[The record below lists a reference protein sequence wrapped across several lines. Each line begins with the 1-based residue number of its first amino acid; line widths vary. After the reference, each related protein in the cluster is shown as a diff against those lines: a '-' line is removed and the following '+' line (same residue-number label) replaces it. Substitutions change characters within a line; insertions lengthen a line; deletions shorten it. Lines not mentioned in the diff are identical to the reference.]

1 MENQA
6 AETQNYEDVQKSGY
20 LRKHKSM
27 HRRFFVLRAASEHGP
42 ARLEYYENEKKF
54 RSKSPVPKKV
64 LNLETCF
71 NINKRADSKN
81 KHMIVLYTRSE
92 SFAIA
97 ADSEEIQNEWYQ
109 AMQDLQC
116 NCKTPEDYGSS
127 GECSSPSPVPTF
139 KEVWQ
144 VKVWPKGLGH
154 ARNLVGIYR
163 LCLTEKTVNFVKLN
177 SDVAAV
183 VLQLMNV
190 RRCGHSENFFFIEV
204 GRSAITGPGE
214 FWMQVDDSVVAQNM
228 HETLLEAMKALSE
241 EFRQRSKSQSVGTSC
256 GGGTASNPISV
267 PSRRHHPNLP
277 PSQVGFSRRARTETP
292 GTGGSSTSTSPTSRH
307 GFPRARTASI
317 GARSEEGGGSVKGT
331 WASSSPSLNGS
342 CSTTPTLRP
351 KPTRAPTP
359 AKITLSLARYTPNPA
374 PSPAPSLSSS
384 SGHGSECGLVGAAVG
399 GMTICSY
406 PRVSQRVSVSG
417 SPSDYGSSDEYGSSP
432 GEHSLLVPSL
442 SGHHVHG
449 EGSSS
454 YIVMGQREGLLG
466 SHHRSKGRRILR
478 RASSRETE
486 AERRLLSKRA
496 SLPLAAHERLTPHTK
511 DEDDED
517 DEEYAIMS
525 QTGSRERADVHRG
538 SRALAVGGV
547 QLEDGRKRGD
557 KSRGE
562 MDTGA
567 AVDSGYM
574 AMLPGVTSPVPL
586 SLSIG
591 MPDTG
596 TKPGTD
602 DEYMAMTPNNSV
614 SPPQHIHQPS
624 TEGYMVMSPN
634 STSSTELHRLG
645 MWDSRTSMESRTA
658 SDYMN
663 ISPVCSRSACSTPP
677 SHPEQHQLQ
686 PKMFNSYFSLPRAYQ
701 HTLYNRFEDDLNKKE
716 GKKDS
721 SRQDSAG
728 RGGGVGYSKR
738 NKITVGSVGGCQL
751 SMSSSS
757 FSSSSA
763 SSESLEDKSISAGK
777 GLSLLRTGTEY
788 KSAGTCTK
796 EGHHH
801 PKHGSSG
808 KSPKQQRRGRPLS
821 VIADITKANT
831 LPRVKESLLPSVS
844 QNVGEYVSIVF
855 KEDSKYDGGQCVG
868 TKHAMIHGTLRPI
881 NQPLF
886 CHNNPKN
893 LPRSFSAPLSTSA
906 EYVSMDLGKTSTALT
921 AVGSTFNSPRS
932 PPAVALKSRHERST
946 SSLAAEGN
954 AGYRTKGKVA
964 AMPTTAP
971 APFTDNKGS
980 DSSISGMPVI
990 HSVQP
995 VSMEQESA
1003 SGFSPAKSFHSPERG
1018 SRSVRGDSQGRQSH
1032 RTEAFNSPPSLPHHP
1047 PASTSI
1053 FQEGSQAAS
1062 HRHGLD
1068 CSLWENRQ
1076 TSSLSATTTPQ
1087 ASAEQGL
1094 NYIDLDLAVKE
1105 SPQAGAEHTPTTYN
1119 ITGNALGSSASSTL
1133 NTYASIDFYKSEELR
1148 AHQSSRKDGQGNG
1161 PVAGSAPSYSGLGA
1175 DARRIRRADATTNK
1189 TPDTDDD
1196 ELIDDELI
1204 QTIRVSHGKQVLGNG
1219 PDVEQH
1225 KNPYDEY
1232 KIKDR
1237 DVARY
1242 GATGPHPEARPGLG
1256 LVCEG
1261 LVAVSLPTGP
1271 GLWALWTEVVGPTS
1285 VGFTTCRGNHKG
1297 RVQCGLGERQRAG
1310 VGLLVAP
1317 QLSHRMLEFT
1327 PLNERVASLRLRV
1340 GDRCLTVISAYGPN
1354 GSAEYLAFLVS
1365 LGGVLNS
1372 ATLTWAMTDTL
1383 GRRSMIDLVVVS
1395 SDLRPRVFDTRVKRG
1410 AVLSSTW
1417 WRGKW
1422 CTVNIVYSRGAE
1434 LLTKDIVGRWKKYF
1448 EDLLNP
1454 AAMSY
1459 TEEAEAEVSEV
1470 DSSITQAEV
1479 TEVVVK
1485 LLGGKAP
1492 GVDEIRPEYLKSLD
1506 VQGLSCLTR
1515 LCDIAWQYL
1524 WIVRPGRWSLFSK
1537 RVTGGHLIVSLV
1549 VSCGGVLRQYG
1560 VRGPLLR
1567 AVWSLYDQSQS
1578 LVHIAGSKSDLFQV
1592 HVGLQQGCPPS
1603 PVLFITFMDRISRH
1617 SQGPEGVRFGDHRI
1631 SSLLFEDDVVLLA
1644 SLNLDL
1650 QRALERFAAE
1660 CDASGMR
1667 ISTSKS
1673 EAMVL
1678 DRKRVVCPL

>member
-6 AETQNYEDVQKSGY
+6 VEPQNYEDVQKSGY

-97 ADSEEIQNEWYQ
+97 ADTEEIQNEWYQ
-109 AMQDLQC
+109 AMLDLQC

-163 LCLTEKTVNFVKLN
+163 LCLTDKTVNFVKLN

-292 GTGGSSTSTSPTSRH
+292 GGSSTSTSPTSRH

-317 GARSEEGGGSVKGT
+317 GARSEEGGASAKGT

-399 GMTICSY
+399 SMTICSY

-432 GEHSLLVPSL
+432 GEHSLLIPSL
-442 SGHHVHG
+442 SGHHAHG
-449 EGSSS
+449 DGSSS

-478 RASSRETE
+478 RSSSRESE

-496 SLPLAAHERLTPHTK
+496 SLPLASQERLVPHRK
-511 DEDDED
+511 DENDED

-525 QTGSRERADVHRG
+525 QSANRERADLHHG
-538 SRALAVGGV
+538 SVGVG
-547 QLEDGRKRGD
+547 QLDAEKRKRAE
-557 KSRGE
+557 KSSRGE
-562 MDTGA
+562 VNTGA

-574 AMLPGVTSPVPL
+574 SMLPGVTSPPVSL

-591 MPDTG
+591 ISDTG
-596 TKPGTD
+596 AKPGAD
-602 DEYMAMTPNNSV
+602 DEYMAMTPSNSV
-614 SPPQHIHQPS
+614 SPPQHIRQPS

-634 STSSTELHRLG
+634 SSSATDLHGLG
-645 MWDSRTSMESRTA
+645 MWDSRASMESRAA

-663 ISPVCSRSACSTPP
+663 ISPVSSRSACSTPP

-701 HTLYNRFEDDLNKKE
+701 HTLYTRFEEDLNKGE

-721 SRQDSAG
+721 SGHDSAG

-738 NKITVGSVGGCQL
+738 NKIAVGPAGGCQL

-763 SSESLEDKSISAGK
+763 SSESLEDKSISAGR
-777 GLSLLRTGTEY
+777 GLSLLRTGAEH

-796 EGHHH
+796 DGRHHQ
-801 PKHGSSG
+801 KRVSSS

-821 VIADITKANT
+821 VSSDMAKANT
-831 LPRVKESLLPSVS
+831 LPRVKENLPPS

-855 KEDSKYDGGQCVG
+855 KEDNKYDGGRCARSERGQSV
-868 TKHAMIHGTLRPI
+868 IHGTLRPL
-881 NQPLF
+881 NQPLI
-886 CHNNPKN
+886 CHDNPAN
-893 LPRSFSAPLSTSA
+893 LPRSFSAPLSTSS
-906 EYVSMDLGKTSTALT
+906 EYVSMDLGKSPTPLT
-921 AVGSTFNSPRS
+921 HVRSTFNTPQGS
-932 PPAVALKSRHERST
+932 PAVVPKNRQERST
-946 SSLAAEGN
+946 SSPLAGERN
-954 AGYRTKGKVA
+954 SGYRSKGKMA
-964 AMPTTAP
+964 AMASDVPT
-971 APFTDNKGS
+971 PFTDSSSS
-980 DSSISGMPVI
+980 DPSISARPAI
-990 HSVQP
+990 HSGQP
-995 VSMEQESA
+995 ITMESETA
-1003 SGFSPAKSFHSPERG
+1003 LGFSPVKSFKSPERSG
-1018 SRSVRGDSQGRQSH
+1018 RLVRGDQPGRLSH
-1032 RTEAFNSPPSLPHHP
+1032 RSETFSSPPSLPRH
-1047 PASTSI
+1047 ASSSTSL
-1053 FQEGSQAAS
+1053 FPEGSQAAS

-1068 CSLWENRQ
+1068 CSLWETGQ
-1076 TSSLSATTTPQ
+1076 AASLSATPPPQ
-1087 ASAEQGL
+1087 ASTSSAEQGL
-1094 NYIDLDLAVKE
+1094 NYIDLDLAIKE
-1105 SPQAGAEHTPTTYN
+1105 SPQAGVEHTSPAYN
-1119 ITGNALGSSASSTL
+1119 IGGGAMGSSAGSSL

-1148 AHQSSRKDGQGNG
+1148 AHQNSRKDGQ
-1161 PVAGSAPSYSGLGA
+1161 
-1175 DARRIRRADATTNK
+1175 D
-1189 TPDTDDD
+1189 
-1196 ELIDDELI
+1196 
-1204 QTIRVSHGKQVLGNG
+1204 
-1219 PDVEQH
+1219 
-1225 KNPYDEY
+1225 
-1232 KIKDR
+1232 
-1237 DVARY
+1237 
-1242 GATGPHPEARPGLG
+1242 
-1256 LVCEG
+1256 C
-1261 LVAVSLPTGP
+1261 
-1271 GLWALWTEVVGPTS
+1271 
-1285 VGFTTCRGNHKG
+1285 
-1297 RVQCGLGERQRAG
+1297 
-1310 VGLLVAP
+1310 
-1317 QLSHRMLEFT
+1317 
-1327 PLNERVASLRLRV
+1327 
-1340 GDRCLTVISAYGPN
+1340 
-1354 GSAEYLAFLVS
+1354 
-1365 LGGVLNS
+1365 
-1372 ATLTWAMTDTL
+1372 
-1383 GRRSMIDLVVVS
+1383 
-1395 SDLRPRVFDTRVKRG
+1395 
-1410 AVLSSTW
+1410 
-1417 WRGKW
+1417 
-1422 CTVNIVYSRGAE
+1422 
-1434 LLTKDIVGRWKKYF
+1434 
-1448 EDLLNP
+1448 
-1454 AAMSY
+1454 
-1459 TEEAEAEVSEV
+1459 
-1470 DSSITQAEV
+1470 
-1479 TEVVVK
+1479 
-1485 LLGGKAP
+1485 
-1492 GVDEIRPEYLKSLD
+1492 
-1506 VQGLSCLTR
+1506 
-1515 LCDIAWQYL
+1515 
-1524 WIVRPGRWSLFSK
+1524 
-1537 RVTGGHLIVSLV
+1537 
-1549 VSCGGVLRQYG
+1549 
-1560 VRGPLLR
+1560 
-1567 AVWSLYDQSQS
+1567 
-1578 LVHIAGSKSDLFQV
+1578 
-1592 HVGLQQGCPPS
+1592 
-1603 PVLFITFMDRISRH
+1603 
-1617 SQGPEGVRFGDHRI
+1617 
-1631 SSLLFEDDVVLLA
+1631 
-1644 SLNLDL
+1644 
-1650 QRALERFAAE
+1650 
-1660 CDASGMR
+1660 
-1667 ISTSKS
+1667 
-1673 EAMVL
+1673 
-1678 DRKRVVCPL
+1678 

>member
-6 AETQNYEDVQKSGY
+6 AEPQNYEDVQKSGY

-64 LNLETCF
+64 LSLETCF

-109 AMQDLQC
+109 AMLDLQC

-163 LCLTEKTVNFVKLN
+163 LCLTDKTVNFVKLN
-177 SDVAAV
+177 SDVASV

-292 GTGGSSTSTSPTSRH
+292 GGGSSTSTSPTSRH

-317 GARSEEGGGSVKGT
+317 GARSEESGASAKGT

-399 GMTICSY
+399 GMTVCSY

-442 SGHHVHG
+442 SGHHAHG

-478 RASSRETE
+478 RASSRESE

-496 SLPLAAHERLTPHTK
+496 SLPLAAHERLIPHRK

-525 QTGSRERADVHRG
+525 RSANRGRADSHHSSG
-538 SRALAVGGV
+538 ALAGGV
-547 QLEDGRKRGD
+547 DMRKRAD

-562 MDTGA
+562 VDPGAGVDTG
-567 AVDSGYM
+567 YM
-574 AMLPGVTSPVPL
+574 SMLPGVTSPPVSL

-591 MPDTG
+591 MSDSSA
-596 TKPGTD
+596 KPGAD

-614 SPPQHIHQPS
+614 SPPQHIRQPS

-634 STSSTELHRLG
+634 SSSSTDLHGLG
-645 MWDSRTSMESRTA
+645 MWDGRGSVESRSA

-701 HTLYNRFEDDLNKKE
+701 HTLYTRFEEDLNKGE
-716 GKKDS
+716 AKKDS
-721 SRQDSAG
+721 GGHEAAG
-728 RGGGVGYSKR
+728 RGGGLGYSKR
-738 NKITVGSVGGCQL
+738 NKILVGSTGGCQL

-763 SSESLEDKSISAGK
+763 SSESLEDKSTSAGR
-777 GLSLLRTGTEY
+777 GLSLLRTGAEI
-788 KSAGTCTK
+788 KGVGAGTK
-796 EGHHH
+796 DGRHH
-801 PKHGSSG
+801 PKRGSSS

-821 VIADITKANT
+821 MSSDIAKANT
-831 LPRVKESLLPSVS
+831 LPRVKENLLPSAS
-844 QNVGEYVSIVF
+844 PNVGEYVSIVF
-855 KEDSKYDGGQCVG
+855 KEDNKYDRGRHAGSKHGQPV
-868 TKHAMIHGTLRPI
+868 IHGTLRPI
-881 NQPLF
+881 NQPLL
-886 CHNNPKN
+886 HHDNPCV

-906 EYVSMDLGKTSTALT
+906 EYVSMDLGKPSVPLTPVRAAFSTPQ
-921 AVGSTFNSPRS
+921 G
-932 PPAVALKSRHERST
+932 PPAVAPKSRHERR
-946 SSLAAEGN
+946 SSSPSSAEGN
-954 AGYRTKGKVA
+954 SGHRTKVKVA
-964 AMPTTAP
+964 ALPTDPPPT
-971 APFTDNKGS
+971 FTDSKGS
-980 DSSISGMPVI
+980 DPSNSARPAI
-990 HSVQP
+990 HSGQP
-995 VSMEQESA
+995 LSMEQETG
-1003 SGFSPAKSFHSPERG
+1003 SGFSPVKSFQSP
-1018 SRSVRGDSQGRQSH
+1018 SRLVRGDQQGRQSH
-1032 RTEAFNSPPSLPHHP
+1032 RSETFSSPPSHPRHP
-1047 PASTSI
+1047 PSSTSL
-1053 FQEGSQAAS
+1053 FPEGSQAAG

-1068 CSLWENRQ
+1068 CSPWESRQ
-1076 TSSLSATTTPQ
+1076 AAGLSATPPPQ
-1087 ASAEQGL
+1087 ASTSSAEQGL

-1105 SPQAGAEHTPTTYN
+1105 NPQAGVDRTSAAYN
-1119 ITGNALGSSASSTL
+1119 IGGSAMGSSAGSSL

-1148 AHQSSRKDGQGNG
+1148 AHQSGRKDGQ
-1161 PVAGSAPSYSGLGA
+1161 
-1175 DARRIRRADATTNK
+1175 D
-1189 TPDTDDD
+1189 
-1196 ELIDDELI
+1196 
-1204 QTIRVSHGKQVLGNG
+1204 
-1219 PDVEQH
+1219 
-1225 KNPYDEY
+1225 
-1232 KIKDR
+1232 
-1237 DVARY
+1237 
-1242 GATGPHPEARPGLG
+1242 
-1256 LVCEG
+1256 C
-1261 LVAVSLPTGP
+1261 
-1271 GLWALWTEVVGPTS
+1271 
-1285 VGFTTCRGNHKG
+1285 
-1297 RVQCGLGERQRAG
+1297 
-1310 VGLLVAP
+1310 
-1317 QLSHRMLEFT
+1317 
-1327 PLNERVASLRLRV
+1327 
-1340 GDRCLTVISAYGPN
+1340 
-1354 GSAEYLAFLVS
+1354 
-1365 LGGVLNS
+1365 
-1372 ATLTWAMTDTL
+1372 
-1383 GRRSMIDLVVVS
+1383 
-1395 SDLRPRVFDTRVKRG
+1395 
-1410 AVLSSTW
+1410 
-1417 WRGKW
+1417 
-1422 CTVNIVYSRGAE
+1422 
-1434 LLTKDIVGRWKKYF
+1434 
-1448 EDLLNP
+1448 
-1454 AAMSY
+1454 
-1459 TEEAEAEVSEV
+1459 
-1470 DSSITQAEV
+1470 
-1479 TEVVVK
+1479 
-1485 LLGGKAP
+1485 
-1492 GVDEIRPEYLKSLD
+1492 
-1506 VQGLSCLTR
+1506 
-1515 LCDIAWQYL
+1515 
-1524 WIVRPGRWSLFSK
+1524 
-1537 RVTGGHLIVSLV
+1537 
-1549 VSCGGVLRQYG
+1549 
-1560 VRGPLLR
+1560 
-1567 AVWSLYDQSQS
+1567 
-1578 LVHIAGSKSDLFQV
+1578 
-1592 HVGLQQGCPPS
+1592 
-1603 PVLFITFMDRISRH
+1603 
-1617 SQGPEGVRFGDHRI
+1617 
-1631 SSLLFEDDVVLLA
+1631 
-1644 SLNLDL
+1644 
-1650 QRALERFAAE
+1650 
-1660 CDASGMR
+1660 
-1667 ISTSKS
+1667 
-1673 EAMVL
+1673 
-1678 DRKRVVCPL
+1678 

>member
-6 AETQNYEDVQKSGY
+6 AEPQNYEDVQKSGY

-97 ADSEEIQNEWYQ
+97 ADSEEVQNEWYQ
-109 AMQDLQC
+109 AMLDLQC

-163 LCLTEKTVNFVKLN
+163 LCLTDKTVNFVKLN

-317 GARSEEGGGSVKGT
+317 GARSEEGAASAKGT

-399 GMTICSY
+399 GITVCSY

-442 SGHHVHG
+442 SGHHAHG
-449 EGSSS
+449 DGSSS
-454 YIVMGQREGLLG
+454 YLVMGQREGLLG

-478 RASSRETE
+478 RSSSRESE

-496 SLPLAAHERLTPHTK
+496 SLPLAAHERLTPQRK
-511 DEDDED
+511 DEDDEEA
-517 DEEYAIMS
+517 EEYAIMS
-525 QTGSRERADVHRG
+525 QSANRQRADLHQG
-538 SRALAVGGV
+538 LAVGSGQMDV
-547 QLEDGRKRGD
+547 VGENRKRCD

-562 MDTGA
+562 VNTGQA
-567 AVDSGYM
+567 LDSGYM
-574 AMLPGVTSPVPL
+574 SMLPGVTSPPVSL

-591 MPDTG
+591 MSDTSA
-596 TKPGTD
+596 KPGAD

-614 SPPQHIHQPS
+614 SPPQHIQQPS
-624 TEGYMVMSPN
+624 SEGYMVMSPN
-634 STSSTELHRLG
+634 STSSTDLHGLG
-645 MWDSRTSMESRTA
+645 MWESRASMESRAA

-663 ISPVCSRSACSTPP
+663 ISPVSSRSACSTPP

-701 HTLYNRFEDDLNKKE
+701 HTLYTRFEEDLNKGE

-721 SRQDSAG
+721 SGHDSAG

-738 NKITVGSVGGCQL
+738 NKIAVRSAGGCQL

-763 SSESLEDKSISAGK
+763 SSESLEDKSTSAGR
-777 GLSLLRTGTEY
+777 GLSLLRSGAEY

-796 EGHHH
+796 DGRHHQ
-801 PKHGSSG
+801 KRGS
-808 KSPKQQRRGRPLS
+808 KSPKQQRRGCPLS
-821 VIADITKANT
+821 VSSDIAKANT
-831 LPRVKESLLPSVS
+831 LPRVKENLPSSVS

-855 KEDSKYDGGQCVG
+855 KDDNKYQGGRCAESERGQPV
-868 TKHAMIHGTLRPI
+868 IHGTLRPL
-881 NQPLF
+881 NQPLL
-886 CHNNPKN
+886 CHDNPAN

-906 EYVSMDLGKTSTALT
+906 EYVSMDLGKSATPLT
-921 AVGSTFNSPRS
+921 PVRSTFSTPQGPS
-932 PPAVALKSRHERST
+932 AVAPKARHEHGT
-946 SSLAAEGN
+946 SSPLATEGN
-954 AGYRTKGKVA
+954 AGYRTKVKMA
-964 AMPTTAP
+964 AVPSDEP
-971 APFTDNKGS
+971 APFTDSKGS
-980 DSSISGMPVI
+980 DSSISARSAI
-990 HSVQP
+990 HSSQSS
-995 VSMEQESA
+995 SMDQETSL
-1003 SGFSPAKSFHSPERG
+1003 GFSPVKSFQSPERS
-1018 SRSVRGDSQGRQSH
+1018 SRLVRGDPQGRRCHHSE
-1032 RTEAFNSPPSLPHHP
+1032 TYSSPPSLPRHP
-1047 PASTSI
+1047 PSSTSL
-1053 FQEGSQAAS
+1053 FPEGNQAVS

-1068 CSLWENRQ
+1068 CSLWENGQ
-1076 TSSLSATTTPQ
+1076 AASLSATTAPQ
-1087 ASAEQGL
+1087 ASTSSAEQGL
-1094 NYIDLDLAVKE
+1094 NYIDLDLAIKE
-1105 SPQAGAEHTPTTYN
+1105 SPQAGVERTSATYN
-1119 ITGNALGSSASSTL
+1119 IGGSAMGSNAGSSL

-1148 AHQSSRKDGQGNG
+1148 AHQNRKDGQGK
-1161 PVAGSAPSYSGLGA
+1161 SYW
-1175 DARRIRRADATTNK
+1175 
-1189 TPDTDDD
+1189 
-1196 ELIDDELI
+1196 
-1204 QTIRVSHGKQVLGNG
+1204 GN
-1219 PDVEQH
+1219 
-1225 KNPYDEY
+1225 
-1232 KIKDR
+1232 
-1237 DVARY
+1237 
-1242 GATGPHPEARPGLG
+1242 
-1256 LVCEG
+1256 
-1261 LVAVSLPTGP
+1261 
-1271 GLWALWTEVVGPTS
+1271 
-1285 VGFTTCRGNHKG
+1285 
-1297 RVQCGLGERQRAG
+1297 
-1310 VGLLVAP
+1310 
-1317 QLSHRMLEFT
+1317 
-1327 PLNERVASLRLRV
+1327 
-1340 GDRCLTVISAYGPN
+1340 
-1354 GSAEYLAFLVS
+1354 
-1365 LGGVLNS
+1365 
-1372 ATLTWAMTDTL
+1372 
-1383 GRRSMIDLVVVS
+1383 
-1395 SDLRPRVFDTRVKRG
+1395 
-1410 AVLSSTW
+1410 
-1417 WRGKW
+1417 
-1422 CTVNIVYSRGAE
+1422 
-1434 LLTKDIVGRWKKYF
+1434 
-1448 EDLLNP
+1448 
-1454 AAMSY
+1454 
-1459 TEEAEAEVSEV
+1459 
-1470 DSSITQAEV
+1470 
-1479 TEVVVK
+1479 
-1485 LLGGKAP
+1485 
-1492 GVDEIRPEYLKSLD
+1492 
-1506 VQGLSCLTR
+1506 
-1515 LCDIAWQYL
+1515 
-1524 WIVRPGRWSLFSK
+1524 
-1537 RVTGGHLIVSLV
+1537 
-1549 VSCGGVLRQYG
+1549 
-1560 VRGPLLR
+1560 
-1567 AVWSLYDQSQS
+1567 
-1578 LVHIAGSKSDLFQV
+1578 
-1592 HVGLQQGCPPS
+1592 
-1603 PVLFITFMDRISRH
+1603 
-1617 SQGPEGVRFGDHRI
+1617 
-1631 SSLLFEDDVVLLA
+1631 
-1644 SLNLDL
+1644 
-1650 QRALERFAAE
+1650 
-1660 CDASGMR
+1660 
-1667 ISTSKS
+1667 
-1673 EAMVL
+1673 
-1678 DRKRVVCPL
+1678 

>member
-6 AETQNYEDVQKSGY
+6 AEPQDYEDVQKSGY

-109 AMQDLQC
+109 AMLDLQC

-163 LCLTEKTVNFVKLN
+163 LCLTDKTVNFVKIN

-317 GARSEEGGGSVKGT
+317 GARSEEGGASARGT

-399 GMTICSY
+399 GMTVCSY

-432 GEHSLLVPSL
+432 GEHSLLIPSL

-454 YIVMGQREGLLG
+454 YIIMGQREGLLG

-478 RASSRETE
+478 RSSSRESE

-496 SLPLAAHERLTPHTK
+496 SLPLASHERLVPHRK

-525 QTGSRERADVHRG
+525 QSANRERADLHHG
-538 SRALAVGGV
+538 SRSLAVGGG
-547 QLEDGRKRGD
+547 QLDVGGENRKRAD

-562 MDTGA
+562 VDTGA

-574 AMLPGVTSPVPL
+574 SMLPGVTSPPVSL

-591 MPDTG
+591 MSDASA
-596 TKPGTD
+596 KPGAD

-614 SPPQHIHQPS
+614 SPPQHIRQPS
-624 TEGYMVMSPN
+624 SEGYMVMSPN
-634 STSSTELHRLG
+634 SSSSTDLHGLG
-645 MWDSRTSMESRTA
+645 MWDSRASMESRAA

-663 ISPVCSRSACSTPP
+663 ISPVSSRSACSTPP

-701 HTLYNRFEDDLNKKE
+701 HTLYTRFEEDLNKGE

-721 SRQDSAG
+721 SGNDSAG

-738 NKITVGSVGGCQL
+738 NKIAVGPAGGCQL

-763 SSESLEDKSISAGK
+763 SSESLEDKSISAGR
-777 GLSLLRTGTEY
+777 GLSLLRTGAEY
-788 KSAGTCTK
+788 KSSGTCTK
-796 EGHHH
+796 DGRHHQ
-801 PKHGSSG
+801 KRASSS
-808 KSPKQQRRGRPLS
+808 KSPKQQRRGRPQS
-821 VIADITKANT
+821 VSSDIAKANT
-831 LPRVKESLLPSVS
+831 LPRVKENLPPSVS

-855 KEDSKYDGGQCVG
+855 KEDNKYDGGRCSGSGHGQAV
-868 TKHAMIHGTLRPI
+868 IHGTLRPV
-881 NQPLF
+881 NQPLL
-886 CHNNPKN
+886 CHDNPAN

-906 EYVSMDLGKTSTALT
+906 EYVSMDLGKPSTPLT
-921 AVGSTFNSPRS
+921 HVRSTFSTPQG
-932 PPAVALKSRHERST
+932 PPAVSPKVRHEHGA
-946 SSLAAEGN
+946 SSPLAAEGK
-954 AGYRTKGKVA
+954 AGYRTKVK
-964 AMPTTAP
+964 MPTDVPT
-971 APFTDNKGS
+971 PFTDNKGS
-980 DSSISGMPVI
+980 DSSISARPAI
-990 HSVQP
+990 HSNQP
-995 VSMEQESA
+995 LSMKQETGL
-1003 SGFSPAKSFHSPERG
+1003 GFSPVKSFQSPERS
-1018 SRSVRGDSQGRQSH
+1018 SRVVRGDQQGRPSH
-1032 RTEAFNSPPSLPHHP
+1032 RSETFNSPPSLPRH
-1047 PASTSI
+1047 ASSSTSL
-1053 FQEGSQAAS
+1053 FPEGSQAAS

-1068 CSLWENRQ
+1068 CSLWENGQ
-1076 TSSLSATTTPQ
+1076 AASLPATPPPQ
-1087 ASAEQGL
+1087 ASTSSAEQGL
-1094 NYIDLDLAVKE
+1094 NYIDLDLAIKE
-1105 SPQAGAEHTPTTYN
+1105 SPQAGVECTSPAYN
-1119 ITGNALGSSASSTL
+1119 IGGSAMGSSAGSSL

-1148 AHQSSRKDGQGNG
+1148 AHQNSRKDGQ
-1161 PVAGSAPSYSGLGA
+1161 
-1175 DARRIRRADATTNK
+1175 D
-1189 TPDTDDD
+1189 
-1196 ELIDDELI
+1196 
-1204 QTIRVSHGKQVLGNG
+1204 
-1219 PDVEQH
+1219 
-1225 KNPYDEY
+1225 
-1232 KIKDR
+1232 
-1237 DVARY
+1237 
-1242 GATGPHPEARPGLG
+1242 
-1256 LVCEG
+1256 C
-1261 LVAVSLPTGP
+1261 
-1271 GLWALWTEVVGPTS
+1271 
-1285 VGFTTCRGNHKG
+1285 
-1297 RVQCGLGERQRAG
+1297 
-1310 VGLLVAP
+1310 
-1317 QLSHRMLEFT
+1317 
-1327 PLNERVASLRLRV
+1327 
-1340 GDRCLTVISAYGPN
+1340 
-1354 GSAEYLAFLVS
+1354 
-1365 LGGVLNS
+1365 
-1372 ATLTWAMTDTL
+1372 
-1383 GRRSMIDLVVVS
+1383 
-1395 SDLRPRVFDTRVKRG
+1395 
-1410 AVLSSTW
+1410 
-1417 WRGKW
+1417 
-1422 CTVNIVYSRGAE
+1422 
-1434 LLTKDIVGRWKKYF
+1434 
-1448 EDLLNP
+1448 
-1454 AAMSY
+1454 
-1459 TEEAEAEVSEV
+1459 
-1470 DSSITQAEV
+1470 
-1479 TEVVVK
+1479 
-1485 LLGGKAP
+1485 
-1492 GVDEIRPEYLKSLD
+1492 
-1506 VQGLSCLTR
+1506 
-1515 LCDIAWQYL
+1515 
-1524 WIVRPGRWSLFSK
+1524 
-1537 RVTGGHLIVSLV
+1537 
-1549 VSCGGVLRQYG
+1549 
-1560 VRGPLLR
+1560 
-1567 AVWSLYDQSQS
+1567 
-1578 LVHIAGSKSDLFQV
+1578 
-1592 HVGLQQGCPPS
+1592 
-1603 PVLFITFMDRISRH
+1603 
-1617 SQGPEGVRFGDHRI
+1617 
-1631 SSLLFEDDVVLLA
+1631 
-1644 SLNLDL
+1644 
-1650 QRALERFAAE
+1650 
-1660 CDASGMR
+1660 
-1667 ISTSKS
+1667 
-1673 EAMVL
+1673 
-1678 DRKRVVCPL
+1678 

>member
-6 AETQNYEDVQKSGY
+6 AEPQNYEDVQKSGY

-109 AMQDLQC
+109 AMLDLQC

-163 LCLTEKTVNFVKLN
+163 LCLTDKTVNFVKLN

-317 GARSEEGGGSVKGT
+317 GARSEEGGASAKGT

-478 RASSRETE
+478 RASSRESE

-496 SLPLAAHERLTPHTK
+496 SLPLAAHERLAPHRK

-525 QTGSRERADVHRG
+525 QSANRERADLHRG
-538 SRALAVGGV
+538 SGAQG
-547 QLEDGRKRGD
+547 ENRKRAD

-562 MDTGA
+562 VDAGA

-574 AMLPGVTSPVPL
+574 SMLPGVTSPPVSL

-591 MPDTG
+591 MSDAG
-596 TKPGTD
+596 AKPGAD

-624 TEGYMVMSPN
+624 SEGYMVMSPN
-634 STSSTELHRLG
+634 SSSSTDLHGLG
-645 MWDSRTSMESRTA
+645 MWDSRGSMESRAA

-663 ISPVCSRSACSTPP
+663 ISPDCSRSACSTPP

-701 HTLYNRFEDDLNKKE
+701 HTLYTRFEEDLNKGE

-721 SRQDSAG
+721 SGHDSAG

-738 NKITVGSVGGCQL
+738 NKITVGSAGGCQL

-763 SSESLEDKSISAGK
+763 SSESLEDKSISAGR
-777 GLSLLRTGTEY
+777 GLSLLRTGAEY

-796 EGHHH
+796 DGRHHQ
-801 PKHGSSG
+801 KRGSSS

-821 VIADITKANT
+821 VSSDITKANT
-831 LPRVKESLLPSVS
+831 LPRVKENLMPSVS

-855 KEDSKYDGGQCVG
+855 KEDNKYDGGRRAG
-868 TKHAMIHGTLRPI
+868 SKHGQPVIHGTLRPV
-881 NQPLF
+881 NQPLL
-886 CHNNPKN
+886 CHDNPAN

-906 EYVSMDLGKTSTALT
+906 EYVSMDLGKTSTPLT
-921 AVGSTFNSPRS
+921 PVRSTFSTPQG
-932 PPAVALKSRHERST
+932 PPAVAPKARHEHGT
-946 SSLAAEGN
+946 SSPLAAEGN
-954 AGYRTKGKVA
+954 AGYRTKVKMA
-964 AMPTTAP
+964 AMPTDAAAP
-971 APFTDNKGS
+971 SFMDNKGS
-980 DSSISGMPVI
+980 DPSISARPAI
-990 HSVQP
+990 HSGQSL
-995 VSMEQESA
+995 SMEQETGL
-1003 SGFSPAKSFHSPERG
+1003 GFSPVKSFQSPER
-1018 SRSVRGDSQGRQSH
+1018 RLVRGDPQGRQSH
-1032 RTEAFNSPPSLPHHP
+1032 RSETFNSPPSLPRHP
-1047 PASTSI
+1047 PSSTSL
-1053 FQEGSQAAS
+1053 FPEGSQAAS

-1076 TSSLSATTTPQ
+1076 AASLSATPPPQ
-1087 ASAEQGL
+1087 ASTSSAEQGL
-1094 NYIDLDLAVKE
+1094 NYIDLDLAIKE
-1105 SPQAGAEHTPTTYN
+1105 SPQAGVERTAATYN
-1119 ITGNALGSSASSTL
+1119 VGGSVMGSGATGSSL

-1148 AHQSSRKDGQGNG
+1148 AHQSSRKDGQGK
-1161 PVAGSAPSYSGLGA
+1161 SY
-1175 DARRIRRADATTNK
+1175 
-1189 TPDTDDD
+1189 
-1196 ELIDDELI
+1196 
-1204 QTIRVSHGKQVLGNG
+1204 
-1219 PDVEQH
+1219 
-1225 KNPYDEY
+1225 
-1232 KIKDR
+1232 
-1237 DVARY
+1237 
-1242 GATGPHPEARPGLG
+1242 
-1256 LVCEG
+1256 
-1261 LVAVSLPTGP
+1261 
-1271 GLWALWTEVVGPTS
+1271 
-1285 VGFTTCRGNHKG
+1285 
-1297 RVQCGLGERQRAG
+1297 
-1310 VGLLVAP
+1310 
-1317 QLSHRMLEFT
+1317 
-1327 PLNERVASLRLRV
+1327 
-1340 GDRCLTVISAYGPN
+1340 
-1354 GSAEYLAFLVS
+1354 
-1365 LGGVLNS
+1365 
-1372 ATLTWAMTDTL
+1372 
-1383 GRRSMIDLVVVS
+1383 
-1395 SDLRPRVFDTRVKRG
+1395 
-1410 AVLSSTW
+1410 
-1417 WRGKW
+1417 
-1422 CTVNIVYSRGAE
+1422 
-1434 LLTKDIVGRWKKYF
+1434 
-1448 EDLLNP
+1448 
-1454 AAMSY
+1454 
-1459 TEEAEAEVSEV
+1459 
-1470 DSSITQAEV
+1470 
-1479 TEVVVK
+1479 
-1485 LLGGKAP
+1485 
-1492 GVDEIRPEYLKSLD
+1492 
-1506 VQGLSCLTR
+1506 
-1515 LCDIAWQYL
+1515 
-1524 WIVRPGRWSLFSK
+1524 
-1537 RVTGGHLIVSLV
+1537 
-1549 VSCGGVLRQYG
+1549 
-1560 VRGPLLR
+1560 
-1567 AVWSLYDQSQS
+1567 
-1578 LVHIAGSKSDLFQV
+1578 
-1592 HVGLQQGCPPS
+1592 
-1603 PVLFITFMDRISRH
+1603 
-1617 SQGPEGVRFGDHRI
+1617 
-1631 SSLLFEDDVVLLA
+1631 
-1644 SLNLDL
+1644 
-1650 QRALERFAAE
+1650 
-1660 CDASGMR
+1660 
-1667 ISTSKS
+1667 
-1673 EAMVL
+1673 
-1678 DRKRVVCPL
+1678 